1 MLKSTELK
9 FNLTGNAP
17 PGGKL
22 FARGSIDRFVLHLD
36 NQLGSVFKV
45 EMWYD
50 NNGKISSWFL
60 DQVHIVERSTGE
72 KWDFF
77 YHNWLALQKDN
88 GTIAATLMS
97 RDNGKHSPGFKS
109 MFHSMTSAD
118 LADYHI
124 WASVVTRP
132 PRNFLT
138 RVQRASCCLS
148 SLYLAMVCN
157 ATFYL
162 VVGSSEDLIQIGPLQ
177 MSLRQLVIGIES
189 TLIVTPVN
197 IIITALF
204 RFRKAKTNGES
215 EDGDSNNNSPDM
227 SLAKN
232 NNEQFLLPHAFVYP
246 AWFLCIAT
254 AATAATFTVFYS
266 LQWGKEI
273 ADQWLVSVLVS
284 CVEDV
289 FIWQPSKV
297 LVLALLL
304 SLIFKRPKPLDET
317 ENCDGTSYAEE
328 IQEQRAY
335 ELRKAKFFRFA
346 RKFLGFFGLLS
357 LFDDC
362 SLWRQG
368 GT

>member
-50 NNGKISSWFL
+50 NNGKSSSWFL

-157 ATFYL
+157 AMFYL

-177 MSLRQLVIGIES
+177 MSLRQLVI
-189 TLIVTPVN
+189 
-197 IIITALF
+197 
-204 RFRKAKTNGES
+204 
-215 EDGDSNNNSPDM
+215 
-227 SLAKN
+227 
-232 NNEQFLLPHAFVYP
+232 
-246 AWFLCIAT
+246 
-254 AATAATFTVFYS
+254 
-266 LQWGKEI
+266 
-273 ADQWLVSVLVS
+273 
-284 CVEDV
+284 
-289 FIWQPSKV
+289 
-297 LVLALLL
+297 
-304 SLIFKRPKPLDET
+304 
-317 ENCDGTSYAEE
+317 
-328 IQEQRAY
+328 
-335 ELRKAKFFRFA
+335 
-346 RKFLGFFGLLS
+346 
-357 LFDDC
+357 
-362 SLWRQG
+362 
-368 GT
+368 